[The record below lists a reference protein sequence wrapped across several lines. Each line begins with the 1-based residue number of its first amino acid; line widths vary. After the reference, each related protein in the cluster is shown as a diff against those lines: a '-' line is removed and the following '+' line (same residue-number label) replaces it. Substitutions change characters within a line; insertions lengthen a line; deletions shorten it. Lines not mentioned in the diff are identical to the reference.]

1 MEDQHVVGW
10 VADDVQGV
18 FPKAV
23 KELDVFGYEGLK
35 TLDADQLLKTAYGA
49 LGMAIARIEALEAQV
64 QALTA

>member
-1 MEDQHVVGW
+1 M
-10 VADDVQGV
+10 
-18 FPKAV
+18 
-23 KELDVFGYEGLK
+23 FGYEGLK